1 VVEVS
6 EVVRA
11 AGSVGVRALYRRGSE
26 TEMSRWALR
35 R

>member
-26 TEMSRWALR
+26 EAIRPWAQQH
-35 R
+35 